1 MKIAELYLQARA
13 CNAQPR
19 AAATPSRDS
28 HPLQDDEPV
37 DAELFLNRA
46 AQYAGAV
53 EDWTLS
59 MRYQVCGAAR
69 VSSRLHSSL
78 PAIPWPPSQVST
90 ARVLDSK
97 RKFLEAAKKFHSLS
111 QPQQVRW
118 LAEAE
123 GEGPLVLPCLLRVA
137 DRPARPCCVRLSAWS
152 HRKLTRQT

>member
-1 MKIAELYLQARA
+1 MPSHAR
-13 CNAQPR
+13 P
-19 AAATPSRDS
+19 P
-28 HPLQDDEPV
+28 HPAVTLPPQDDEPV

-69 VSSRLHSSL
+69 DSVRLHSSL
-78 PAIPWPPSQVST
+78 SGIPWPPSQVST

-111 QPQQVRW
+111 QPQQVGW
-118 LAEAE
+118 LAAA
-123 GEGPLVLPCLLRVA
+123 GGPLVLLCPLCVA
-137 DRPARPCCVRLSAWS
+137 DRPARPCGTWPGHTGS
-152 HRKLTRQT
+152 